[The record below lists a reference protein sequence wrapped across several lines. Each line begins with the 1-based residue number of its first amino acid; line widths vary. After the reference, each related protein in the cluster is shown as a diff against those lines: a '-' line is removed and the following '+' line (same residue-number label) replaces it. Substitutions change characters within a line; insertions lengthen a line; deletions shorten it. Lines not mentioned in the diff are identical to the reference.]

1 MKAEYRDLRLKQLT
15 AALAAFDGA
24 KQTPRPQRGWL
35 YSIRQALG
43 MSRQQ
48 VANAMRVKQQSIV
61 DFEEAEADDRITLRN
76 LRRVAEA
83 MDCELVYAIVPK
95 SGTIVDL
102 AEKRARDEASKRVRS
117 VEHTMA
123 LEDQASGNVDEAI
136 AEETKR
142 ILKRKR

>member
-15 AALAAFDGA
+15 TALAAFDKA

-35 YSIRQALG
+35 HAIRQALG

-48 VANAMRVKQQSIV
+48 VAKAMRVTQQSIT
-61 DFEEAEADDRITLRN
+61 DFERAEANDRITLGS

-83 MDCELVYAIVPK
+83 MGCKLVYAIVPK

-102 AEKRARDEASKRVRS
+102 AEK
-117 VEHTMA
+117 
-123 LEDQASGNVDEAI
+123 
-136 AEETKR
+136 
-142 ILKRKR
+142 